1 MTKTLEELLAIGIR
15 AELEAIEAY
24 SKLAEQIQEPF
35 LQDRFNSLAKD
46 EDRHRDILEGLFKE
60 NFPGKPMSLPEKSGV
75 PKIHPIITPENT
87 VEEIL
92 KLAMD
97 AEKLAE
103 NYYKDLAG
111 QFEDN
116 EKKDLL
122 NYLANIESGHYYFL
136 KLEYDMVSKNLE
148 Q

>member
-1 MTKTLEELLAIGIR
+1 
-15 AELEAIEAY
+15 
-24 SKLAEQIQEPF
+24 
-35 LQDRFNSLAKD
+35 
-46 EDRHRDILEGLFKE
+46 
-60 NFPGKPMSLPEKSGV
+60 MSLPEKSGV
-75 PKIHPIITPENT
+75 PKIHPIISSENT

-103 NYYKDLAG
+103 NYYKDLAK
-111 QFEDN
+111 QFEDD

-136 KLEYDMVSKNLE
+136 KLEYDMVTKNIKK
-148 Q
+148 